1 LSLLSIRDLSERDL
15 EAILER
21 GTVHAVATGP
31 SPPTLEGRVVGIYF
45 TKTSTRT
52 RTAFSAAALRLGGSL
67 ITFGPDDLQIATGET
82 LEDTGRV
89 LARML
94 DALVVRTAGDPE
106 EMRALAQPHEMP
118 VVNAM
123 SADEHPTQA
132 LCDLTLLRTRFSA
145 LEGLRVLYLG
155 EGNNTAAALCLALA
169 RQQRVE
175 VDFRTPAGYGLAPA
189 ILASAERTAART
201 GARLRERHDLDDLA
215 SDFDVV
221 YTTRWQTTG
230 TSKEDPGWRA
240 KFEPFR
246 VTAELMAAFPN
257 AIFMHDL
264 PAHRGEEVEAEV
276 IDGPA
281 SVVLDQAACK
291 MYSAMAA
298 LEWVTGRLPTRT
310 AG

>member
-1 LSLLSIRDLSERDL
+1 LNLLSIRDLSDRDL
-15 EAILER
+15 EAILAR
-21 GTVHAVATGP
+21 GAAHAVATEP
-31 SPPTLEGRVVGIYF
+31 PQPTLAGKLVGVYF

-52 RTAFSAAALRLGGSL
+52 RTAFSSAALRLGGDV
-67 ITFGPDDLQIATGET
+67 IAFGPDDLQIATGET

-106 EMRALAQPHEMP
+106 EMRALSQPHEMP

-132 LCDLTLLRTRFSA
+132 LCDLTLLRTRFA
-145 LEGLRVLYLG
+145 ELDGLRVLYLG
-155 EGNNTAAALCLALA
+155 EANNTAAALCLALA
-169 RQQRVE
+169 RQREVE
-175 VDFRTPAGYGLAPA
+175 IDFRTPAGYGLAPA
-189 ILASAERTAART
+189 ILDSAERAALRS
-201 GARLRERHDLDDLA
+201 GASLRERHDLDDLA
-215 SDFDVV
+215 SRVDVV

-230 TSKEDPGWRA
+230 TSKDDPDWRA

-246 VTAELMAAFPN
+246 VTARLMAAFPD

-298 LEWVTGRLPTRT
+298 LEWVTGCLPTRT